1 MQSTRAGLS
10 SGHEVECDR
19 PERRACFTD
28 EAGASAR
35 PVPAGSQL
43 LQLKKP
49 NDRRSGRPQELAQ
62 KGLFRR
68 EDGARQIDEG
78 FTVFE
83 AANAD
88 AALVLLHAEPSI
100 NLLLTDI
107 DMPGSMDG
115 LKLAAAVRNRWPPV
129 KIIVASG
136 QVRHSPSDL
145 PEGGR
150 FFAKPYLGSAL
161 AAAFRDMAA

>member
-1 MQSTRAGLS
+1 MASETWVVLVVEDETLIRIGIAG
-10 SGHEVECDR
+10 
-19 PERRACFTD
+19 
-28 EAGASAR
+28 
-35 PVPAGSQL
+35 
-43 LQLKKP
+43 
-49 NDRRSGRPQELAQ
+49 EL
-62 KGLFRR
+62 
-68 EDGARQIDEG
+68 EDEG

-136 QVRHSPSDL
+136 QVRHSPADL
-145 PEGGR
+145 PDGGR

-161 AAAFRDMAA
+161 AAAFREMAA

>member
-1 MQSTRAGLS
+1 MASQSWVVLVVEDETLIRMGIAG
-10 SGHEVECDR
+10 
-19 PERRACFTD
+19 
-28 EAGASAR
+28 
-35 PVPAGSQL
+35 
-43 LQLKKP
+43 
-49 NDRRSGRPQELAQ
+49 ELA
-62 KGLFRR
+62 
-68 EDGARQIDEG
+68 DEG

-88 AALVLLHAEPSI
+88 AALVLLQAEASI

-136 QVRHSPSDL
+136 QIRILEVDL

-150 FFAKPYLGSAL
+150 FFPKPYLGSAV
-161 AAAFRDMAA
+161 AAAFRDMAALQLSPI